1 MHTATRTRGAFLP
14 RGAEGVKI
22 TPGPER
28 EWNGSYSADRAGA
41 AVRRAGEPP
50 RTDPTTLCA
59 RSPGAHRPVHAAV
72 RRLRTDRRR
81 GLAGAAGRS
90 RRLPACGR
98 VARQGGGAPPDLGRA
113 VPHRVAYQSA
123 HDGPGPVTRPR

>member
-1 MHTATRTRGAFLP
+1 MHTATRTRGSFLP

-28 EWNGSYSADRAGA
+28 GWNGSYSADSTGA

-72 RRLRTDRRR
+72 RRLRADRRR
-81 GLAGAAGRS
+81 GRPGAAGRS
-90 RRLPACGR
+90 RHLSAWGR
-98 VARQGGGAPPDLGRA
+98 VARQGGGAPHDPRRA
-113 VPHRVAYQSA
+113 VSHRVADQGT
-123 HDGPGPVTRPR
+123 HDGRDPVTRR